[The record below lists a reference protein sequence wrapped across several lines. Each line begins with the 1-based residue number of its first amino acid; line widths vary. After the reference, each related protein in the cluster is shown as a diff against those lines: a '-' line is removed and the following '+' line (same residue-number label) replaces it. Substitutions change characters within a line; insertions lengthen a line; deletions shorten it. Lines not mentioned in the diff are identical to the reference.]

1 MMPFNLIQKRNLI
14 MDKVTEKYLA
24 KMLEGAENGLTQMD
38 TAVEQVNT
46 QLEQMDTQRE
56 EMLTAVKELKELLGL
71 SEEEENPLVAENV
84 D

>member
-1 MMPFNLIQKRNLI
+1 

-38 TAVEQVNT
+38 TALEQVNG
-46 QLEQMDTQRE
+46 QLEAMGEQRQ
-56 EMLTAVKELKELLGL
+56 EMVTAVEELKELLGL

-84 D
+84 DQN